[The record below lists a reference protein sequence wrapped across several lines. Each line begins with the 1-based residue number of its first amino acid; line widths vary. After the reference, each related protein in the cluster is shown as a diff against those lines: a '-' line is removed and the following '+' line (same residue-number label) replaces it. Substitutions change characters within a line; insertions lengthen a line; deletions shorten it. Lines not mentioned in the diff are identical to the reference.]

1 MAAPSMIKGG
11 KTALVTGGGK
21 NIGRA
26 CVLGL
31 AEDGFNVAI
40 NGSSDRAACDGVA
53 KEAAKFGV
61 KTLVIMGD
69 VGGPE
74 ECKRIADEAIKAF
87 GAVDVLLNN
96 AALRPNKPFLEMS
109 DADWDR
115 VISVDLNA
123 AVWLS
128 RACLPGMVKKGWGRI
143 VNFAGMNAIYG
154 HAGRAPVSVAKHG
167 VWGLSK
173 ALAME
178 FGPKG
183 ITTNTISPG
192 PIAPDTE
199 EKNASAQARAQ
210 TLARVPLGRFGKPVE
225 VAAAARLLV
234 SEGGAY
240 INGQMIQVNGGGAT

>member
-1 MAAPSMIKGG
+1 MAANG
-11 KTALVTGGGK
+11 KTALVTGAGR

-40 NGSSDRAACDGVA
+40 NGSSDRAACDKVA
-53 KEAAKFGV
+53 KEAAKFGA
-61 KTLVIMGD
+61 KTLVVMGD
-69 VGGPE
+69 VGKPA
-74 ECKRIADEAIKAF
+74 ECKLIADEVIKAF
-87 GAVDVLLNN
+87 GAVDALLNN
-96 AALRPNKPFLEMS
+96 AALRPNKPFLEMTE
-109 DADWDR
+109 DEWQHIIA
-115 VISVDLNA
+115 VDLNA

-128 RACLPGMVKKGWGRI
+128 RACLPGMVKKRWGRI
-143 VNFAGMNAIYG
+143 VNFAGMNAIHG

-192 PIAPDTE
+192 PIAPDVE

-210 TLARVPLGRFGKPVE
+210 TLARVPLGRFGTPVE

-234 SEGGAY
+234 SDAGAY

>member
-1 MAAPSMIKGG
+1 MTANG
-11 KTALVTGGGK
+11 KAALVTGAGK

-40 NGSSDRAACDGVA
+40 NGSSDRAACDKVA
-53 KEAAKFGV
+53 REAEKFGV
-61 KTLVIMGD
+61 KAIVIMGD
-69 VGGPE
+69 VGKAA

-87 GAVDVLLNN
+87 GAVDALLNN
-96 AALRPNKPFLEMS
+96 AALRPNKPFLEMT
-109 DADWDR
+109 DAEWQRIID
-115 VISVDLNA
+115 VDMNA

-128 RACLPGMVKKGWGRI
+128 RACLPGMVQKGWGRI
-143 VNFAGMNAIYG
+143 VNFAGMNAIHG

-192 PIAPDTE
+192 PIAPDVE

-210 TLARVPLGRFGKPVE
+210 TLARVPLGRFGTPVE

-234 SEGGAY
+234 SDGGAY
-240 INGQMIQVNGGGAT
+240 INGQMIAVNGGGAT

>member
-1 MAAPSMIKGG
+1 MAANG
-11 KTALVTGGGK
+11 KAALVTGAGK

-40 NGSSDRAACDGVA
+40 NGSSDRAACDKVA
-53 KEAAKFGV
+53 KEAETFGV
-61 KTLVIMGD
+61 KAIVIMGD
-69 VGGPE
+69 VGKAA

-87 GAVDVLLNN
+87 GGVDALLNN

-109 DADWDR
+109 DADWSR
-115 VISVDLNA
+115 VIDVDMNA
-123 AVWLS
+123 AIWLA
-128 RACLPGMVKKGWGRI
+128 RACLPGMIAKGWGRI
-143 VNFAGMNAIYG
+143 VNFAGMNAIHG
-154 HAGRAPVSVAKHG
+154 HAGRTPVSVAKHG
-167 VWGLSK
+167 VWGLTK

-199 EKNASAQARAQ
+199 EKNASASARAQ

-234 SEGGAY
+234 SEAGGY
-240 INGQMIQVNGGGAT
+240 INGQMIAVNGGGAT

>member
-1 MAAPSMIKGG
+1 MAARR
-11 KTALVTGGGK
+11 TALITGGGR

-31 AEDGFNVAI
+31 AEDGFNIAI
-40 NGSSDRAACDGVA
+40 NGSSDRASCDKTA
-53 KEAAKFGV
+53 EEARRFGV
-61 KTLVIMGD
+61 ETLVVMGD
-69 VGGPE
+69 VGKAE
-74 ECKRIADEAIKAF
+74 DCQRIAGEVIKKF
-87 GAVDVLLNN
+87 GAVDALLNN
-96 AALRPNKPFLEMS
+96 AALRPNKPFLEMTE
-109 DADWDR
+109 AEWRR
-115 VISVDLNA
+115 VISVDLDA

-128 RACLPGMVKKGWGRI
+128 RACLPGMVQKGWGRI
-143 VNFAGMNAIYG
+143 VNFAGMNAIHG

-178 FGPKG
+178 FGPKN
-183 ITTNTISPG
+183 ITVNTISPG

-199 EKNASAQARAQ
+199 ETNASAQARAQ
-210 TLARVPLGRFGKPVE
+210 SIARVPIGRMGTPVE

-234 SEGGAY
+234 SEAGSY

>member
-1 MAAPSMIKGG
+1 MAANG
-11 KTALVTGGGK
+11 KTALVTGGGR

-31 AEDGFNVAI
+31 AEDGFNVVI
-40 NGSSDRAACDGVA
+40 NGSSDRAICEKVA
-53 KEAAKFGV
+53 AEAAGFGV
-61 KTLVIMGD
+61 KTLVVMGD
-69 VGGPE
+69 VGKPA

-87 GAVDVLLNN
+87 GAVDALLNN

-109 DADWDR
+109 DADWQRIID
-115 VISVDLNA
+115 VDMNA
-123 AVWLS
+123 AIWLA

-143 VNFAGMNAIYG
+143 VNFAGMNAIHG

-192 PIAPDTE
+192 PIRPDTE
-199 EKNASAQARAQ
+199 EKNASAEARAQ
-210 TLARVPLGRFGKPVE
+210 TISKVPLGRYGTPIE

-240 INGQMIQVNGGGAT
+240 INGQMIAVNGGGAT